1 MVVASASIV
10 ALVLASSTS
19 ITHSFRL
26 PSPTATTT
34 HRNNNYRHSLFVP
47 IVVNDDCRLRAHY
60 SQNDSNNNYHEN
72 EEEMAYD
79 ITRNLFPEERDG
91 GGIGRRQQSLVSQSS
106 MNDRNSMTDNIS
118 GRRQL
123 SSLSKLAI
131 DPVRGGIISS
141 FSSAFNNEEKSEM
154 NNRRPPTS
162 SSSIVGSQSRTQSTG
177 LDLNDSSGE
186 NQVKASVLYQRMR
199 GVQQQQDNDGSSSSY
214 VLYYQRRMKQL
225 QYVENEKLK
234 RELMAAETAK
244 IEKDRLIAI
253 FEESALAKQQ
263 QEHENARRKAEQ
275 LKEEQLSATES
286 ARVATEKATFEK
298 DLLLAEAN
306 RLRQEI
312 IDEDARLEAERLE
325 HDRLNTEAAKL
336 VTRSAT
342 LEKERLLEE
351 AERLRQEI
359 VAAEESRLEDE
370 RLERERVRQEETKQA
385 ELEMLERERLAA
397 KFAFLEKERLMI
409 EAERMKQQTEV
420 EVARLEAERLE
431 SEKIAA
437 DVAKMEKERLMVQKQ
452 VEEAQIVA
460 EQLESTKLAAEL
472 ARLETERIMAKAER
486 LKQEKDIE
494 EARIEADR
502 LEQQRI
508 AAEAVKYAEIQRL
521 KKEKLVAET
530 ARIHAEKV
538 EAEAERIK
546 QEKLVNEA
554 RLEVEKLERER
565 RKQEV
570 ARQAEF
576 ERLEN
581 ERIMRDKLAD
591 EALLEME
598 QLKQQRLVEKVAR
611 QDDLER
617 LEKMR
622 LIASRKR
629 VSVVGDYDKAALSD
643 DEMIKKKYRDVK
655 AMMLDAK
662 TLSSVDRPSRS
673 NMNTVARWA
682 TPTTLSEIEQKHLLR
697 GDEEQR
703 EESATYLDIAKVF
716 RGQRPGQR
724 DSYDGGISR
733 APMVVAGEKRN
744 DGYNEESFDITR
756 RHFDSDRGS
765 FMLRVNS
772 GTTRRR
778 GTTSGQVM
786 SGSYD
791 DWVERS
797 RAARLGRPMA
807 EIISEEDDEDILY
820 EPTRPR
826 GTATGQAV
834 SGSYDDWV
842 GRSRKAVLGR
852 RMSVENKA
860 KEDVGDIVNG
870 PRFSWS
876 GVEKDDVGY
885 LDAHS
890 FSKLDR
896 TSSVVRDAK
905 NLIERRT
912 RLTENQSSVGSTDIY
927 NQALLSTK
935 KEEIREEDKVR
946 QPEEVMYWIL
956 THLPN
961 LQEED
966 AIAYFNQL
974 LYEGFDSSDVLSEIV
989 DEDLHFMK
997 KGHRKGLMRSLRG
1010 IDTAAKENAKDDA
1023 VITKSETPSSADAF
1037 GDMVADMML
1046 PDYVPDSVED
1056 AIGDAIGDAID
1067 HVAKFLQ
1074 GDTVTKDDAVVT
1086 KSETPS
1092 SADAFGDMVA
1102 DMMIPDY
1109 VPDAVEDAI
1118 GNAIGDAI
1126 DSVTKFLQGDTGK
1139 KKSSTDAIAD
1149 TGETTPLIEDN
1160 DGA

>member
-1 MVVASASIV
+1 MMVVASASIV

-26 PSPTATTT
+26 PSPTATTAN
-34 HRNNNYRHSLFVP
+34 RNNNYRHSLFVP
-47 IVVNDDCRLRAHY
+47 IVVNCRLRAHY

-72 EEEMAYD
+72 EQEMAFD

-106 MNDRNSMTDNIS
+106 MNDRNSMSDNIS

-162 SSSIVGSQSRTQSTG
+162 SSSIVGRQSRTQSTG
-177 LDLNDSSGE
+177 LDFNDSSGQT
-186 NQVKASVLYQRMR
+186 QVEASVLYQRMR
-199 GVQQQQDNDGSSSSY
+199 GIQRQQDNDGSSSSY
-214 VLYYQRRMKQL
+214 VLYDQRRMKQL

-234 RELMAAETAK
+234 RELMAAEISK

-275 LKEEQLSATES
+275 LKDEQLSATES
-286 ARVATEKATFEK
+286 ARVATEKATLEK

-336 VTRSAT
+336 ASKTAT

-359 VAAEESRLEDE
+359 VAEESRLEDE
-370 RLERERVRQEETKQA
+370 RLERERVKQV
-385 ELEMLERERLAA
+385 EV
-397 KFAFLEKERLMI
+397 KLEKERLMVV
-409 EAERMKQQTEV
+409 AERMKQQTEV
-420 EVARLEAERLE
+420 EVARLEAERFE

-452 VEEAQIVA
+452 VDEARIAA

-472 ARLETERIMAKAER
+472 AKLETERLMAKAQR
-486 LKQEKDIE
+486 LKQEKDTE
-494 EARIEADR
+494 EARIEAER

-521 KKEKLVAET
+521 EKEKLVAET
-530 ARIHAEKV
+530 ARIQAEKV
-538 EAEAERIK
+538 AAEAERIK

-565 RKQEV
+565 QKQEV

-581 ERIMRDKLAD
+581 ERILRDKLAD
-591 EALLEME
+591 EALLEVE
-598 QLKQQRLVEKVAR
+598 QLKRQRLVEKVAR

-629 VSVVGDYDKAALSD
+629 VSVVGDYDKAALLD

-655 AMMLDAK
+655 AMMSGAK
-662 TLSSVDRPSRS
+662 TLTSVDRPSRS
-673 NMNTVARWA
+673 NMNTVARGA
-682 TPTTLSEIEQKHLLR
+682 TPTTLSEIEQNQLLR

-724 DSYDGGISR
+724 DSNTVDILR
-733 APMVVAGEKRN
+733 APMVVAGGNRS
-744 DGYNEESFDITR
+744 DDYDEESFDITR

-772 GTTRRR
+772 GSTRRR
-778 GTTSGQVM
+778 GTTSGQVV

-791 DWVERS
+791 DWVGRS

-826 GTATGQAV
+826 VTATGQAV

-852 RMSVENKA
+852 RISVESKA
-860 KEDVGDIVNG
+860 KEDVGDIITE
-870 PRFSWS
+870 PRFLWR

-885 LDAHS
+885 LDAHR

-896 TSSVVRDAK
+896 TSSTVRDAK
-905 NLIERRT
+905 NIIERRT
-912 RLTENQSSVGSTDIY
+912 RQTENQSGVDSTDIY
-927 NQALLSTK
+927 NLALLSTK
-935 KEEIREEDKVR
+935 KGENREEDKVS
-946 QPEEVMYWIL
+946 QPEEVMYWLL

-974 LYEGFDSSDVLSEIV
+974 LDEGFDSSDVLNEIV

-1010 IDTAAKENAKDDA
+1010 VDTVTKENAKDDA
-1023 VITKSETPSSADAF
+1023 AVNKSGKTSSADAF

-1056 AIGDAIGDAID
+1056 AIGDAIGDAIEN
-1067 HVAKFLQ
+1067 VAKFLH
-1074 GDTVTKDDAVVT
+1074 GDTVTKDDAGAD

-1109 VPDAVEDAI
+1109 VPDSVEDAI

-1139 KKSSTDAIAD
+1139 KKSSTPSIAD
-1149 TGETTPLIEDN
+1149 TGETTPLTENN
-1160 DGA
+1160 DGLRYPNSDVL